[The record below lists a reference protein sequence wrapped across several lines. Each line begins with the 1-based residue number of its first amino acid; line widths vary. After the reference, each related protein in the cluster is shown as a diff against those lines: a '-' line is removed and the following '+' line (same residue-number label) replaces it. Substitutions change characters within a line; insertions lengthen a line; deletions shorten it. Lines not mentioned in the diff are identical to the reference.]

1 MNGGCVK
8 YNQNCKNRSSCDEH
22 SQQCGRQEEAEAAKG
37 STSVILV
44 IMITVFVPVI
54 LGGIICVCCLRN
66 KTCRRINDYVA
77 QVFIF
82 FFSNSSHNIKISA
95 GKKFQ
100 NIFFYFGSRRISYS
114 NSFIEPCLSS
124 NPNKFIHY
132 LSMYLKTAR
141 WVANSVAPNQT
152 PQHVAFDQSLHCFL
166 ILLRPAC
173 PKT

>member
-8 YNQNCKNRSSCDEH
+8 YNQSCKNHSSCEEH

-77 QVFIF
+77 QVLF
-82 FFSNSSHNIKISA
+82 FFLIHHTTLKYQLA
-95 GKKFQ
+95 KKFQ

-124 NPNKFIHY
+124 NPNKSIHY
-132 LSMYLKTAR
+132 LSMCLKTAR
-141 WVANSVAPNQT
+141 WVANSVAPDQT
-152 PQHVAFDQSLHCFL
+152 PQHVASDQSLHCLL
-166 ILLRPAC
+166 ILLRPVC
-173 PKT
+173 PNT